1 MVTFEADPPDCLCPC
16 ELERE
21 RPDGQARQPI
31 QGRRVDEVEAEG
43 VMANERSMDWDD
55 PAARAQLIEDVG
67 PGEYKRR
74 FEEHCRESTVL
85 VVNGYP
91 IRRIGPLLKRLFLV
105 EGTDTAFQTLAEA
118 KDFAAK
124 QRR

>member
-1 MVTFEADPPDCLCPC
+1 
-16 ELERE
+16 
-21 RPDGQARQPI
+21 
-31 QGRRVDEVEAEG
+31 
-43 VMANERSMDWDD
+43 MANERTMDWDD
-55 PAARAQLIEDVG
+55 PAARARLIENVG

-91 IRRIGPLLKRLFLV
+91 IRRTGSRFGRLFLV
-105 EGTDTAFQTLAEA
+105 EGTDAAFPTLAEA
-118 KDFAAK
+118 KEFAAK

>member
-1 MVTFEADPPDCLCPC
+1 MGE
-16 ELERE
+16 
-21 RPDGQARQPI
+21 RQPT
-31 QGRRVDEVEAEG
+31 QGRGADEVETEG
-43 VMANERSMDWDD
+43 VMANERTMDWDD
-55 PAARAQLIEDVG
+55 AAARVRLIENVG

-91 IRRIGPLLKRLFLV
+91 IRRTGSRFGRLFLV
-105 EGTDTAFQTLAEA
+105 EGTATAFPTLAEA
-118 KDFAAK
+118 KEFAAK